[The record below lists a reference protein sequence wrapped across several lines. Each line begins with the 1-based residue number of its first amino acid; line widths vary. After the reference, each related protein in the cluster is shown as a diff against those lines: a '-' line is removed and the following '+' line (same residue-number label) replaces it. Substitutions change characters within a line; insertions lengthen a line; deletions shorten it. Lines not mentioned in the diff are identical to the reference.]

1 MQVDITKVDLTVL
14 HQRCVQES
22 KRFLRG
28 QSNVSIYCFEL
39 FRRAFA
45 SQDQAAWE
53 HLYHVYEPLVT
64 RWVLGNQWFAN
75 SGEEAQYFV
84 NRALEKMWAS
94 ISPDKFARFT
104 EVKAL
109 LRYLKM
115 CVASAIIDHSR
126 AMEKLN
132 LVDLQD
138 NPDGELGGEETAL
151 GEPVFVPGKPLE
163 QAFFDRMEAAALW
176 RLIKETLAD
185 PLEYELIYASF
196 VLGLKPREIL
206 AERPGQYAS
215 IRQIYRVKESAL
227 AKLKRIPE
235 LSAFFAILPENQVD
249 LPLSKK
255 KG

>member
-1 MQVDITKVDLTVL
+1 VDISSVDLTEL
-14 HQRCVQES
+14 HQRCVQENQ
-22 KRFLRG
+22 RFLRG
-28 QSNVSIYCFEL
+28 QSDEAIYCFEL

-45 SQDQAAWE
+45 GQDQAAWE
-53 HLYHVYEPLVT
+53 HLYHVYGPLVT

-126 AMEKLN
+126 AMEKLK
-132 LVDLQD
+132 LVAWDE
-138 NPDGELGGEETAL
+138 NPDDDLPGEESAL
-151 GEPVFVPGKPLE
+151 GEPVFDERKPLE
-163 QAFFDRMEAAALW
+163 QAFFDQMEAAALW
-176 RLIKETLAD
+176 RLIKESLSD
-185 PLEYELIYASF
+185 PQEYELIYASF

-206 AERPGQYAS
+206 AERPGQYEG
-215 IRQIYRVKESAL
+215 IRHIYRVKETAL
-227 AKLKRIPE
+227 AKLKRVPE
-235 LSAFFAILPENQVD
+235 MSVFFAGLPENQVN